1 MSTVIQCIVHC
12 MIVKYFACISEYLHY
27 RPDKTMQ
34 ALVYKLVPG
43 LQKGQQY
50 NNLVYILCRLLDY
63 NCDLFLFVLEW
74 VIFEVI
80 TLHYVNII

>member
-1 MSTVIQCIVHC
+1 
-12 MIVKYFACISEYLHY
+12 
-27 RPDKTMQ
+27 MQ

-50 NNLVYILCRLLDY
+50 NNLVYIFCRLLDY

>member
-1 MSTVIQCIVHC
+1 MNTVIRCIEDCV
-12 MIVKYFACISEYLHY
+12 IAKYFACISEYLHY

-50 NNLVYILCRLLDY
+50 NSLCK
-63 NCDLFLFVLEW
+63 V
-74 VIFEVI
+74 
-80 TLHYVNII
+80 